1 MTTACTPEELA
12 WFKLRNYDGLASAT
26 TLDWAWTIHDRVRL
40 KQLFE
45 KKPRPSAHLA
55 ELFARLQKSP
65 LKPLGFGLSGFAG
78 NPLDTPTVKL
88 LTVRRINRLTQLL
101 NKIDVEYED
110 SSRPVDE
117 LLPADSLEEGEFV
130 HLVIDPHTTKAKLLA
145 DFKIFLNNWYGKF
158 GATVPNG
165 DYGDAKLRGWHALR
179 VIPYFDL
186 QFFAAIH
193 NRRITPRTLADLL
206 DLGYVDAGGPG
217 KVALDNLATRVTE
230 VISLDCFH
238 TLLTFEDRDP
248 NRSKTFGTIFPK
260 K

>member
-1 MTTACTPEELA
+1 MTTVCTAEELA
-12 WFKLRNYDGLASAT
+12 WFKLRNYDGLSRAT
-26 TLDWAWTIHDRVRL
+26 TLDWAWTIHDRARL

-55 ELFARLQKSP
+55 ELFALLQKSP
-65 LKPLGFGLSGFAG
+65 LQPLPFELTGYAG
-78 NPLDTPTVKL
+78 NPLDTPTVKM
-88 LTVRRINRLTQLL
+88 LTVRRIDRLTHLL
-101 NKIDVEYED
+101 NKIDVKSED

-117 LLPADSLEEGEFV
+117 LLPAGSLEEGEFI

-145 DFKIFLNNWYGKF
+145 DFKIFLNNWYRKF

-165 DYGDAKLRGWHALR
+165 DYGDAKLHGWHALR

-193 NRRITPRTLADLL
+193 NRKITPRTLANLL
-206 DLGYVDAGGPG
+206 ELGDVDAGGPG

-230 VISLDCFH
+230 VISLGCFH

-248 NRSKTFGTIFPK
+248 NRSKKFGTILLRD
-260 K
+260 